1 MLFQLLFDA
10 QPSPSS
16 LARDQVGG
24 GVGLLFLLVLVVA
37 MVAVVWFVR
46 RTRSSG
52 TSNWEA
58 AERKRFQKAWE
69 ELNQLAKQGG
79 APGRKLAMIEADKLV
94 DTVLRKRGFPGE
106 TMAERLKVAE
116 YQHPAIKHMWNA
128 HRWRNQLVHEAH
140 FSLSERQVREALQAF
155 EAVLRSFQ
163 AL

>member
-1 MLFQLLFDA
+1 MLFQLLFDTNA
-10 QPSPSS
+10 PTSP
-16 LARDQVGG
+16 LVQDQAGG
-24 GVGLLFLLVLVVA
+24 GVGVLFLLVLIVA
-37 MVAVVWFVR
+37 LAVGVWFIR
-46 RTRSSG
+46 RAGSQG
-52 TSNWEA
+52 ASNWEA

-69 ELNQLAKQGG
+69 ELTQLAKQGG

-116 YQHPAIKHMWNA
+116 YQHPAIKQMWNA